1 MLIYLAKYN
10 IPSPGSQTFLF
21 PLWFPLPGP
30 PTGSHPF
37 PLPVPPFVLPACF
50 PAGDGGIFCIYFFD
64 KKFGLF
70 GPGGLIPLPFHTTHS
85 PYVCHIP
92 FLYILIFGYVSHT
105 CSSVCHTWFPYSF
118 TLLVNFSLPYPFSRT
133 RSSYVITFCF
143 PYPILLP
150 VHPTCFP

>member
-1 MLIYLAKYN
+1 LV
-10 IPSPGSQTFLF
+10 S
-21 PLWFPLPGP
+21 
-30 PTGSHPF
+30 PTGSPDRVM
-37 PLPVPPFVLPACF
+37 PVPPTPSPYPFSR
-50 PAGDGGIFCIYFFD
+50 GGPHLFAPGVGNFCIYFFD

-70 GPGGLIPLPFHTTHS
+70 GLGGLTLPCPHITRS

-143 PYPILLP
+143 PYVLIFLHT
-150 VHPTCFP
+150 VFK